1 MRPVMPGVR
10 GAISTCGNELMT
22 GDLSPCF
29 DQRGGGIVLWI
40 RRQYKGRQGQG
51 FEGFGYKGPGKRTEM
66 TQYDIVFI
74 GHITIDEIDAAEGS
88 ARGVTGGAP
97 LFGAFAAGCLNKKI
111 AVITRMA
118 EDDRCRLEP
127 LEAAGIDVYLQ
138 PAHETT
144 HMRVVHPGA
153 NIDERLMYQTKNAG
167 FFVMKEMPPIEPCL
181 IDVGA
186 LTNQEFTLEFMRELK
201 KSGFHVAVDM
211 QSFVRQVDTET
222 GAIHFRDVPVKKEII
237 RITDVV
243 KLDVVEAGILT
254 GTDDLEEASKIVEDW
269 GSHEIVIT
277 RSDGVLARY
286 EGKTCFERYSNR
298 TSQGRTG
305 RGDTTF
311 GAYLARRLDH
321 SVEESLKFAATL
333 ASIKMETPGPF
344 RGTLEDI
351 LERMRLTETQ
361 NCQDPSSA

>member
-1 MRPVMPGVR
+1 
-10 GAISTCGNELMT
+10 MT
-22 GDLSPCF
+22 
-29 DQRGGGIVLWI
+29 RH
-40 RRQYKGRQGQG
+40 
-51 FEGFGYKGPGKRTEM
+51 
-66 TQYDIVFI
+66 DIVFI
-74 GHITIDEIDAAEGS
+74 GHITIDEIDAVEGS
-88 ARGVTGGAP
+88 AHAVTGGAP
-97 LFGAFAAGCLNKKI
+97 FYGAFAAAWSNKKI

-118 EDDRCRLEP
+118 EDDRYRLEP
-127 LEAAGIDVYLQ
+127 LQAAGIDVYLQ

-144 HMRVVHPGA
+144 HMRVVHPSA
-153 NIDERLMYQTKNAG
+153 NIDERQMYQTKNAG
-167 FFVMKEMPPIEPCL
+167 FFTMKELPPIEPCL
-181 IDVGA
+181 IEVGA
-186 LTNQEFTLEFMRELK
+186 LTNQEFTLEFVRELR
-201 KSGFHVAVDM
+201 KSGFRVALDM

-222 GAIHFRDVPVKKEII
+222 GAIQFRDVPLKREIFKF
-237 RITDVV
+237 TDLV

-277 RSDGVLARY
+277 RSDVVLARY

-321 SVEESLKFAATL
+321 SVEESLKFAAAL

-344 RGTLEDI
+344 RGTLEGV
-351 LERMRLTETQ
+351 LKRMRLTKTQ
-361 NCQDPSSA
+361 NCQDR